1 MNADT
6 TQNPSDAQVPVSA
19 EKSSLMIDSNPSP
32 RRFSWV
38 ATVIIL
44 VLLLGAA
51 GAALWWQQQRAES
64 TGRIVA
70 ARFQQIESQS
80 LLAEQRAREALSL
93 AQSQTEKLDQIDAQ
107 VKVARSDFATI
118 EQSWRAFNHG
128 VDDTLRANEVERLI
142 LLANQQLS
150 LTGQVA
156 GSIAALE
163 AAEQA
168 IERFDSPRFSEVGR
182 AIQSDLSRLRATP
195 DVDVS
200 GLFSKLDRL
209 GELLNQAPLLAP
221 SGNKLG
227 QASGSLVPLTPT
239 APIMPTP
246 DSVKPLTLSGK
257 SIPPTTSSST
267 AATTAATTSATTAST
282 TSATTAATTSSA
294 TSPTPSSSPES
305 TSSMV
310 SSFWSLETVSSWWH
324 QASEQSGKIAQQAS
338 SVLTKEF
345 ADIVRIRRASD
356 TQSLLMSEEQS
367 ISLRSHLR
375 GLVLS
380 AKLAMMMRQ
389 PLLWQTELS
398 QISGLVDSR
407 YDLDTPQ
414 TKKVLELIAQLKASP
429 VAVQLPS
436 LSDSLNALASLR
448 AKGFTSNQPGN

>member
-1 MNADT
+1 MNVNADT

-168 IERFDSPRFSEVGR
+168 IVRFDSPRFSEVGR

-221 SGNKLG
+221 SGNKVG

-239 APIMPTP
+239 APVMPTP
-246 DSVKPLTLSGK
+246 DSVKPLTPSGK

-267 AATTAATTSATTAST
+267 AATTAAT

-310 SSFWSLETVSSWWH
+310 SNFWSLETFSSWWH

>member
-1 MNADT
+1 MNVNADT
-6 TQNPSDAQVPVSA
+6 TKNPLDSQAA
-19 EKSSLMIDSNPSP
+19 SSETSLPLNTDVASPP

-38 ATVIIL
+38 ITIIIL

-51 GAALWWQQQRAES
+51 GAALWWQQQRFEN

-70 ARFQQIESQS
+70 ARIQQIETQSQA
-80 LLAEQRAREALSL
+80 AEQRAREALSL

-107 VKVARSDFATI
+107 VKVARSDFVAI

-128 VDDTLRANEVERLI
+128 VDDTLRANEIERLV

-168 IERFDSPRFSEVGR
+168 IVRFDSPRFAEVGR

-195 DVDVS
+195 DVDVT

-221 SGNKLG
+221 GGNSVAFMSGR
-227 QASGSLVPLTPT
+227 QAQPQVAESATTTTPAQSAPT
-239 APIMPTP
+239 ATP
-246 DSVKPLTLSGK
+246 AATTTPAQSAPAAAPAGVK
-257 SIPPTTSSST
+257 SIPLNG
-267 AATTAATTSATTAST
+267 AA
-282 TSATTAATTSSA
+282 
-294 TSPTPSSSPES
+294 SSSPTAEPPIPE
-305 TSSMV
+305 
-310 SSFWSLETVSSWWH
+310 SSFWSLGTVNRWWQ
-324 QASEQSGKIAQQAS
+324 QASEQTRQIADQAS
-338 SVLTKEF
+338 TVLTNEF
-345 ADIVRIRRASD
+345 ADIVRIRRATD

-380 AKLAMMMRQ
+380 SKLAMMMRQ
-389 PLLWQTELS
+389 TSLWQTEMS
-398 QISGLVDSR
+398 QISSLVDSR
-407 YDLDTPQ
+407 YDLDAPQ
-414 TKKVLELIAQLKASP
+414 TKKALELIAQLKVAS
-429 VAVQLPS
+429 VAVQLPT
-436 LSDSLNALASLR
+436 LSDSLNAVASLR
-448 AKGFTSNQPGN
+448 AKGFNAEQPGN

>member
-1 MNADT
+1 MNVNADT
-6 TQNPSDAQVPVSA
+6 TQNPSDAQLPVSA
-19 EKSSLMIDSNPSP
+19 EKSSSMIDSNPSP

-70 ARFQQIESQS
+70 ARFQQLESQS

-93 AQSQTEKLDQIDAQ
+93 AQFQTEKLDQIDAQ

-118 EQSWRAFNHG
+118 EQSWRAFNYG

-168 IERFDSPRFSEVGR
+168 IVRFDSPRFSEVGR

-195 DVDVS
+195 DVDIT

-221 SGNKLG
+221 SGNKAG
-227 QASGSLVPLTPT
+227 QGSGPLVPLTPT

-246 DSVKPLTLSGK
+246 DSVKPLIPSGK
-257 SIPPTTSSST
+257 TIPPTTPSST
-267 AATTAATTSATTAST
+267 ASTAAATTAATT
-282 TSATTAATTSSA
+282 
-294 TSPTPSSSPES
+294 SSSPES

-310 SSFWSLETVSSWWH
+310 SNFWSLETVSSWWH
-324 QASEQSGKIAQQAS
+324 QAIEQSGKIAQQAS

-345 ADIVRIRRASD
+345 VDIVRIRRASD

-414 TKKVLELIAQLKASP
+414 TKKVLELITQLKASP